1 MARTQS
7 DVKEC
12 KDLCGNEKMKAKKD
26 VHKDNTST
34 ASVNYDRILNLDHK
48 NVKMLYCNSMV
59 ASCDC
64 NVIARCDFECNYK
77 PIRKEDFE
85 NSKATIREKTP
96 LSDKRRTNYF
106 DDVTE
111 VLDSVDSTYEKVCRM
126 KHEEKSID
134 SGVSLT
140 SVNAEDNDYQIII
153 DNHVGA
159 QRKAVE
165 KSDTTTCKNAENVA
179 KDCHRQNV
187 ISHIN
192 NINNILQKESD
203 IGNTAA
209 SAIGFNHCCNNVN
222 NSEDYFEGNVNLAK
236 DTEENI
242 EHTSSIENIKEGS
255 IEKTIAEIREMNETI
270 KKVLCTSNDE
280 QQNLTEERMVESLTA
295 KMENDHDEV
304 MKKII
309 ESCTNVSTDF
319 QEEPA
324 NDENLNADLKE
335 SSEFLNVFRDSKILP
350 RHSILETD
358 IAKEDILKTI
368 EEAKKILTDSPYWN
382 MSEANAESYDKDD
395 SSEKFMR
402 ALKNDEKCKKINEEE
417 NSFVENEDTKMNPI
431 NIENE
436 EAFFLNPDVVESN
449 LQRLTELTCLDRPMS
464 HFEIHETLEKIAE
477 EKRKIKDQKKESL
490 ETLSKK
496 FDEIDKFVA
505 DHDDSFCASDK
516 DHCGLKAL
524 DDTASDFDSLD
535 EFQVDLKNLELPL
548 TKSEI
553 TENLKIEE
561 LEKELVDEIERHK
574 KLMDEYQSI
583 IAADLET
590 TSEAIVESAQANH
603 EDIKQ
608 SENESKKD
616 EEVEMTEEL
625 IRKHCKEHKLYQ
637 TPHLNDVLYLHYKGR
652 FSFIENLEKYTGLKC
667 LWLENNGIREIANLE
682 NQSELKCLYLHHNLI
697 NKIENLDW
705 LTKLDTLNLSHNTIR
720 RIENLD
726 GLKFLNNLNLSHNYL
741 QETAD
746 IEYLR
751 LLHAVSILD
760 ISHNRIDNC
769 DVVDILRDM
778 KSLRVVT
785 LTGNPVLKQIKMYR
799 KTMILKCK
807 NLQYLDDRPVFPR
820 DRACA
825 EAWMR
830 GGADEEVAERN
841 RWIQAEQK
849 RIDDSITALIN
860 KRKLR
865 KPVGTSKKEA
875 VDKKKEKE
883 EKNEVDKEEEEQDE
897 EIATKSSARTA
908 RSSGLDHLII
918 HYLDLERKKKSKER
932 SFLGSCA
939 SSSLSSSD
947 EELASN
953 EEKED
958 ARQKGSE
965 ESDGRRPMA
974 EEERRVTNRHGGELL
989 LPWKAEAREETRSQI
1004 LIEEMSEP
1012 QQYTA
1017 GERKYLGK
1025 RILDNRRSIDDP
1037 ITREIADC
1045 NKIMLE
1051 LTMKEEE
1058 ASNLR
1063 NSIDDNNRIY
1073 DREREKTSI
1082 SVSCD
1087 TSDLRQML
1095 EEDEKVGTSA
1105 VADAREHGSEKNIKS
1120 YRRKNKECPFGSK
1133 LSSIREEMREFCD
1146 GMNRF
1151 VDENKIAFKNGEVEG
1166 FWGGRKMVDA
1176 NLQTDSVDDD
1186 ENREIEA
1193 EVPAGEED
1201 KLQRWSTKERKLKVR
1216 EMINEREAEAQK
1228 NTMETKDLL
1237 AEMRYQNKT
1246 RKMYKSNVSNKLMVL
1261 EKKLDSEK
1269 SVIDDTKRES
1279 LISVTTDHD
1288 SEEQFSKSKNIA
1300 ETNAISLQE
1309 ESQIVGSNQESP
1321 EVLKLQNNYDKFT
1334 TTIKH
1339 ENINDTVEN
1348 FLDKTEENLS
1358 NSEQE
1363 FSTELDSQVKSF
1375 IQTIDRLSLERT
1387 SQPSKLMGKRTRE
1400 AEDIEISN
1408 KKSFFIEEVNPGRK
1422 LDERK
1427 PRSQISERCRQHL
1440 IQETRKF
1447 AKKVSPLIDK
1457 CITNLIK
1464 DTENTNQKSQYQ
1476 KYDRRS
1482 LGEYL
1487 PSDFASRMDF
1497 GKPTGNFGGQN
1508 NHRDKCADKSNDLTN
1523 MHSEKQESTREE
1535 TIKLE
1540 SAVADKSDIQ
1550 SLADLLQQYESTYK
1564 SESSAANTG
1573 MSLYKE
1579 FCDHLDQLKNKKKLL
1594 IKPDFMNQED
1604 KEKLPDNEILQET
1617 ECSIKK
1623 SVRPLI
1629 EVISESPAISEDSED
1644 ISKQKEVV
1652 EKSHNPQNTSDN
1664 YQKDAVFR
1672 RLSEEMIDISDVP
1685 EKHINQENLVSLDEK
1700 IKLGMFS
1707 TSGTSENSDCKE
1719 ECALK
1724 KEKDGTITTNMKK
1737 SIEMQ
1742 VAQEG

>member
-1 MARTQS
+1 
-7 DVKEC
+7 
-12 KDLCGNEKMKAKKD
+12 
-26 VHKDNTST
+26 
-34 ASVNYDRILNLDHK
+34 
-48 NVKMLYCNSMV
+48 
-59 ASCDC
+59 
-64 NVIARCDFECNYK
+64 
-77 PIRKEDFE
+77 
-85 NSKATIREKTP
+85 
-96 LSDKRRTNYF
+96 
-106 DDVTE
+106 
-111 VLDSVDSTYEKVCRM
+111 
-126 KHEEKSID
+126 
-134 SGVSLT
+134 
-140 SVNAEDNDYQIII
+140 
-153 DNHVGA
+153 
-159 QRKAVE
+159 
-165 KSDTTTCKNAENVA
+165 
-179 KDCHRQNV
+179 
-187 ISHIN
+187 
-192 NINNILQKESD
+192 
-203 IGNTAA
+203 
-209 SAIGFNHCCNNVN
+209 
-222 NSEDYFEGNVNLAK
+222 
-236 DTEENI
+236 
-242 EHTSSIENIKEGS
+242 
-255 IEKTIAEIREMNETI
+255 
-270 KKVLCTSNDE
+270 
-280 QQNLTEERMVESLTA
+280 
-295 KMENDHDEV
+295 
-304 MKKII
+304 
-309 ESCTNVSTDF
+309 
-319 QEEPA
+319 
-324 NDENLNADLKE
+324 
-335 SSEFLNVFRDSKILP
+335 
-350 RHSILETD
+350 
-358 IAKEDILKTI
+358 
-368 EEAKKILTDSPYWN
+368 
-382 MSEANAESYDKDD
+382 
-395 SSEKFMR
+395 
-402 ALKNDEKCKKINEEE
+402 
-417 NSFVENEDTKMNPI
+417 
-431 NIENE
+431 
-436 EAFFLNPDVVESN
+436 
-449 LQRLTELTCLDRPMS
+449 
-464 HFEIHETLEKIAE
+464 
-477 EKRKIKDQKKESL
+477 
-490 ETLSKK
+490 
-496 FDEIDKFVA
+496 
-505 DHDDSFCASDK
+505 
-516 DHCGLKAL
+516 
-524 DDTASDFDSLD
+524 
-535 EFQVDLKNLELPL
+535 
-548 TKSEI
+548 
-553 TENLKIEE
+553 
-561 LEKELVDEIERHK
+561 
-574 KLMDEYQSI
+574 
-583 IAADLET
+583 
-590 TSEAIVESAQANH
+590 
-603 EDIKQ
+603 
-608 SENESKKD
+608 
-616 EEVEMTEEL
+616 
-625 IRKHCKEHKLYQ
+625 
-637 TPHLNDVLYLHYKGR
+637 
-652 FSFIENLEKYTGLKC
+652 
-667 LWLENNGIREIANLE
+667 
-682 NQSELKCLYLHHNLI
+682 
-697 NKIENLDW
+697 
-705 LTKLDTLNLSHNTIR
+705 
-720 RIENLD
+720 
-726 GLKFLNNLNLSHNYL
+726 
-741 QETAD
+741 
-746 IEYLR
+746 
-751 LLHAVSILD
+751 
-760 ISHNRIDNC
+760 
-769 DVVDILRDM
+769 M

-908 RSSGLDHLII
+908 RSSGL
-918 HYLDLERKKKSKER
+918 LDLERKKKSKER

-1004 LIEEMSEP
+1004 LIEEISEP

-1017 GERKYLGK
+1017 GERKCLGK

-1228 NTMETKDLL
+1228 NTMETKDIKTSENSNNHSSENEKPTAANNFQNVYDLMTLKTCPKIFPDSTETYPMKDSEDYVHEPCAQIKEKSRGTMYNSLL

-1300 ETNAISLQE
+1300 ETNGKCAKIEILDKSNDILLESPQEKKNVDESDDDSFKTAISLQE

-1387 SQPSKLMGKRTRE
+1387 SQSSKLMGKRTRE

-1535 TIKLE
+1535 TMKLE

-1564 SESSAANTG
+1564 SESLAANTG